1 MTQRKPPQLSFETWI
16 DHQIRDAEQR
26 GLFEQL
32 PGAGKP
38 QANLAEAEDP
48 MWWAKQLLRRE
59 DVSILPP
66 AIEVRVRAHKL
77 REVLA
82 DFPSE
87 RALREAAEALNAD
100 IRRVNRMASEGPP
113 TSQAPLDVEELV
125 AAWRAARDPG
135 VR

>member
-16 DHQIRDAEQR
+16 DHQIREAEQR

-48 MWWAKQLLRRE
+48 LWWAKQLLRRE

-77 REVLA
+77 RELLV

-87 RALREAAEALNAD
+87 RALREAAETLNAE

-113 TSQAPLDVEELV
+113 TSQAPLDIEALV
-125 AAWRAARDPG
+125 AAWRAAREQG
-135 VR
+135 VG